1 MPFVLANVGANA
13 LKAVSA
19 QLVVLANFAATAL
32 QAGPALPV
40 VLANVGATALLA
52 LCFLPHVR
60 ANAGATALLARSFL
74 PHVRAQAAAAA
85 PQLAPA
91 APRPVHTFRHFPMI
105 FFPAAF
111 FVLGSK
117 KTCGVLAE
125 TCSGRAHRS
134 WHEKK
139 GYRSGEPRPGYN
151 RSGVAR
157 LVVTPVVA
165 WPRARV
171 GAAEAELGALRL
183 SLRYSLRSSRAPRA
197 SAPLRSSLHARA
209 RLQASSTRR
218 CGWCAS
224 CSSPRCALRSRWTQS
239 CTATASAPPPSP

>member
-1 MPFVLANVGANA
+1 MTLPFVLANVGATA
-13 LKAVSA
+13 LQALSA
-19 QLVVLANFAATAL
+19 QPVVLANVGATAL
-32 QAGPALPV
+32 QAVPALPV
-40 VLANVGATALLA
+40 VLANVGATALLALCFLPLVRANVGATALLA

-60 ANAGATALLARSFL
+60 ANAGATALLALSFL

-151 RSGVAR
+151 RSGVAP
-157 LVVTPVVA
+157 LVVTPVLYLVYRI
-165 WPRARV
+165 WYVICISFVRGETRHESRHE
-171 GAAEAELGALRL
+171 GRHEGRL
-183 SLRYSLRSSRAPRA
+183 
-197 SAPLRSSLHARA
+197 
-209 RLQASSTRR
+209 
-218 CGWCAS
+218 
-224 CSSPRCALRSRWTQS
+224 
-239 CTATASAPPPSP
+239 

>member
-117 KTCGVLAE
+117 KTCGVLAD
-125 TCSGRAHRS
+125 TCSGRAHWS
-134 WHEKK
+134 CDEK
-139 GYRSGEPRPGYN
+139 
-151 RSGVAR
+151 R
-157 LVVTPVVA
+157 LQVWST
-165 WPRARV
+165 
-171 GAAEAELGALRL
+171 
-183 SLRYSLRSSRAPRA
+183 APRVQQKRRGP
-197 SAPLRSSLHARA
+197 SRGHAGRRVA
-209 RLQASSTRR
+209 AGTGRR
-218 CGWCAS
+218 CGG
-224 CSSPRCALRSRWTQS
+224 
-239 CTATASAPPPSP
+239 